1 MSLRF
6 AMVTDTHVGMTGA
19 SVERLRPVYAAI
31 ARRAPDFVLHC
42 GDITDTGL
50 PGEYERY
57 WQTVP
62 AALRGRIRHV
72 PGNHEVRWD
81 PTAKGLY
88 REQFGAAPYSFDAG
102 GVHVTGLDLTQPLL
116 EPGHCGA
123 AALEWL
129 DRDLA
134 AAGGPAL
141 LFQHFPV
148 GGEHDYVDDQAALL
162 ELIARHDVRVLVAGH
177 VHRETVTRLDGPVQ
191 VTLQAVL
198 KEPVFYWA
206 ELSDGPALTVSRVT
220 VAADGTQASS
230 PVAAVPLTGPLTGP
244 ADWAAAGHR
253 PRRAE
258 PARGRAAAAAVAAAA
273 ARVRAGRDHRGRRRP
288 GSLAGGIVAG
298 DAVAGDVVVA
308 ASTSGD
314 VAAVRVP
321 ADRGDRS
328 VSWLWRARFGPVYR
342 RPGVSRDGRT
352 LFVPSADRHLY
363 ALDASTGLVGWRFA
377 ADAPV
382 LSQPLVT
389 PELVVFTAGERLL
402 AVHATS
408 GELAWAVPGRGFSA
422 GRAGCDGERVYTA
435 AADGFARAHDL
446 RTGREAWSHRMVSG
460 DLHRVTLYSG
470 WDDVIALGAGVV
482 LAATVSGTQALE
494 AATGAPRWTLPGST
508 MYPPTVV
515 LGDGTA
521 LFATER
527 GLLSRV
533 GLADGG
539 AVWQADLGVGVQN
552 AGLAV
557 AGDSAWVVTADGR
570 LVRVRLADGREQ
582 GAVRYTLA
590 QCFSAPAVT
599 GDTLVAG
606 DQDGVVHGLRLP
618 ADRGRL
624 LGGAGNPARSGLNV
638 GDPQAGVG
646 LVPAVDGHQVRRQRL
661 DLAAVAQAA
670 GVDAAHAGDARR
682 QGLHQVGGFAVVAEH
697 QDVQVDR
704 VDLGIEQQDRGDV
717 VERRHHP
724 AAGQQRGGLLGRTP
738 LGDRQRVGAALVE
751 AERVHAVHD
760 DLARQLIGQRGQQV
774 TVALPR
780 HRGDYHAGAAGGVG
794 VGQALDA
801 VPDLPRGGGGAFGAS
816 GPDDHLVPGQ
826 RESAGQA
833 ASLVPGAAEDADDE
847 SVHGRGFALSHG
859 LHPSSPGSPG
869 GPRGEGGRV
878 APREQGGLGGSSPRN
893 NTAYG
898 YGCAEGSSRCTIDT
912 WTRTK

>member
-6 AMVTDTHVGMTGA
+6 AMVTDTHVGMTAA
-19 SVERLRPVYAAI
+19 SVERLRAVYAAI

-88 REQFGAAPYSFDAG
+88 REQFGAVPYSFDAG
-102 GVHVTGLDLTQPLL
+102 GVHVTAFDLTQPML

-134 AAGGPAL
+134 AAGGPSL

-206 ELSDGPALTVSRVT
+206 ELGDGPALTVSHVT
-220 VAADGTQASS
+220 VAADGTQAGS

-244 ADWAAAGHR
+244 LAGAR
-253 PRRAE
+253 PGQR
-258 PARGRAAAAAVAAAA
+258 PARGAAEGVPGAWPPATDPAAASAAGLP
-273 ARVRAGRDHRGRRRP
+273 RPQWRLRLP
-288 GSLAGGIVAG
+288 GSVQAGIVVAG
-298 DAVAGDVVVA
+298 SSVVGDVVVA

-314 VAAVRVP
+314 VAAIRVP

-389 PELVVFTAGERLL
+389 SELVVFTAGERLL
-402 AVHATS
+402 AVHAAS

-494 AATGAPRWTLPGST
+494 AATGAPRWSLPGST

-521 LFATER
+521 LFTTER

-533 GLADGG
+533 GLADGST
-539 AVWQADLGVGVQN
+539 VWQADLGVGVQN

-557 AGDSAWVVTADGR
+557 AGDSAWVVSADGR

-582 GAVRYTLA
+582 GSVRYTLA
-590 QCFSAPAVT
+590 QCYSAPAVA

-606 DQDGVVHGLRLP
+606 DQDGMVHGLRLP
-618 ADRGRL
+618 A
-624 LGGAGNPARSGLNV
+624 
-638 GDPQAGVG
+638 
-646 LVPAVDGHQVRRQRL
+646 
-661 DLAAVAQAA
+661 
-670 GVDAAHAGDARR
+670 
-682 QGLHQVGGFAVVAEH
+682 
-697 QDVQVDR
+697 
-704 VDLGIEQQDRGDV
+704 
-717 VERRHHP
+717 
-724 AAGQQRGGLLGRTP
+724 
-738 LGDRQRVGAALVE
+738 
-751 AERVHAVHD
+751 
-760 DLARQLIGQRGQQV
+760 
-774 TVALPR
+774 
-780 HRGDYHAGAAGGVG
+780 
-794 VGQALDA
+794 
-801 VPDLPRGGGGAFGAS
+801 
-816 GPDDHLVPGQ
+816 GP
-826 RESAGQA
+826 
-833 ASLVPGAAEDADDE
+833 
-847 SVHGRGFALSHG
+847 
-859 LHPSSPGSPG
+859 
-869 GPRGEGGRV
+869 GPCG
-878 APREQGGLGGSSPRN
+878 
-893 NTAYG
+893 
-898 YGCAEGSSRCTIDT
+898 
-912 WTRTK
+912 

>member
-6 AMVTDTHVGMTGA
+6 AMVSDTHVGMTAA

-88 REQFGAAPYSFDAG
+88 REQFGAVPYSFDAG
-102 GVHVTGLDLTQPLL
+102 GVHVTGFDPTQPLL

-134 AAGGPAL
+134 TAGGPAL

-148 GGEHDYVDDQAALL
+148 GGEDDYVDDQAALL

-206 ELSDGPALTVSRVT
+206 ELRDGPALTVSRVT
-220 VAADGTQASS
+220 VAADGTQAGS
-230 PVAAVPLTGPLTGP
+230 PVASVPLTGPSAGP
-244 ADWAAAGHR
+244 R
-253 PRRAE
+253 PGRR
-258 PARGRAAAAAVAAAA
+258 PARGAAEGVPGAWPPAADPAAATATGLP
-273 ARVRAGRDHRGRRRP
+273 RSQWRLRLP
-288 GSLAGGIVAG
+288 GSVQAGI
-298 DAVAGDVVVA
+298 AVAGDSVAGAVVVA

-389 PELVVFTAGERLL
+389 SELVVFTAGDRLL
-402 AVHATS
+402 AVHAAS

-422 GRAGCDGERVYTA
+422 GRAGCDAERVYTA

-494 AATGAPRWTLPGST
+494 AATGAPRWSLPGST

-521 LFATER
+521 LFTTER

-533 GLADGG
+533 GLADGST
-539 AVWQADLGVGVQN
+539 VWQADLGVGVQN

-557 AGDSAWVVTADGR
+557 AGDSAWVVSADGR
-570 LVRVRLADGREQ
+570 LVRARLADGREQ
-582 GAVRYTLA
+582 GSVRYTLA
-590 QCFSAPAVT
+590 QCYSAPAVT

-606 DQDGVVHGLRLP
+606 DQDGIVHGLRLP
-618 ADRGRL
+618 AG
-624 LGGAGNPARSGLNV
+624 PAPCG
-638 GDPQAGVG
+638 
-646 LVPAVDGHQVRRQRL
+646 
-661 DLAAVAQAA
+661 
-670 GVDAAHAGDARR
+670 
-682 QGLHQVGGFAVVAEH
+682 
-697 QDVQVDR
+697 
-704 VDLGIEQQDRGDV
+704 
-717 VERRHHP
+717 
-724 AAGQQRGGLLGRTP
+724 
-738 LGDRQRVGAALVE
+738 
-751 AERVHAVHD
+751 
-760 DLARQLIGQRGQQV
+760 
-774 TVALPR
+774 
-780 HRGDYHAGAAGGVG
+780 
-794 VGQALDA
+794 
-801 VPDLPRGGGGAFGAS
+801 
-816 GPDDHLVPGQ
+816 
-826 RESAGQA
+826 
-833 ASLVPGAAEDADDE
+833 
-847 SVHGRGFALSHG
+847 
-859 LHPSSPGSPG
+859 
-869 GPRGEGGRV
+869 
-878 APREQGGLGGSSPRN
+878 
-893 NTAYG
+893 
-898 YGCAEGSSRCTIDT
+898 
-912 WTRTK
+912 

>member
-6 AMVTDTHVGMTGA
+6 AMVTDTHVGMTA
-19 SVERLRPVYAAI
+19 TSVERLRPVYAAI

-50 PGEYERY
+50 PDEYERY

-62 AALRGRIRHV
+62 AALRGLIRHV

-88 REQFGAAPYSFDAG
+88 RGQFGAAPYSFDAG

-116 EPGHCGA
+116 EPGRCGA

-129 DRDLA
+129 DRNLA

-177 VHRETVTRLDGPVQ
+177 VHRETVSRLDGPVQ

-206 ELSDGPALTVSRVT
+206 ELGDGPALTVSRVT
-220 VAADGTQASS
+220 VAADGTQPGS
-230 PVAAVPLTGPLTGP
+230 PVATVSLTGPLTGP
-244 ADWAAAGHR
+244 LTCPRPGHRPPRGAAAGMPDGWPPPDPASVTAAGLPR
-253 PRRAE
+253 PQWRLRLPGSVQA
-258 PARGRAAAAAVAAAA
+258 GIAVAD
-273 ARVRAGRDHRGRRRP
+273 G
-288 GSLAGGIVAG
+288 
-298 DAVAGDVVVA
+298 AVAGDVVVA

-352 LFVPSADRHLY
+352 LFVPSADRYLY

-446 RTGREAWSHRMVSG
+446 PTGREAWSHRMVSG

-482 LAATVSGTQALE
+482 LAATVSGTEALE
-494 AATGAPRWTLPGST
+494 ADTGAPRWTMAGST

-521 LFATER
+521 LVTTER

-533 GLADGG
+533 RLVDGG

-552 AGLAV
+552 TGLAV
-557 AGDSAWVVTADGR
+557 AGDSAWVASADGR

-582 GAVRYTLA
+582 NAVRYTQA

-606 DQDGVVHGLRLP
+606 DQDGMVHGLRLP

-624 LGGAGNPARSGLNV
+624 LG
-638 GDPQAGVG
+638 
-646 LVPAVDGHQVRRQRL
+646 
-661 DLAAVAQAA
+661 
-670 GVDAAHAGDARR
+670 
-682 QGLHQVGGFAVVAEH
+682 
-697 QDVQVDR
+697 
-704 VDLGIEQQDRGDV
+704 
-717 VERRHHP
+717 
-724 AAGQQRGGLLGRTP
+724 
-738 LGDRQRVGAALVE
+738 
-751 AERVHAVHD
+751 
-760 DLARQLIGQRGQQV
+760 
-774 TVALPR
+774 
-780 HRGDYHAGAAGGVG
+780 
-794 VGQALDA
+794 
-801 VPDLPRGGGGAFGAS
+801 
-816 GPDDHLVPGQ
+816 
-826 RESAGQA
+826 SAG
-833 ASLVPGAAEDADDE
+833 E
-847 SVHGRGFALSHG
+847 
-859 LHPSSPGSPG
+859 
-869 GPRGEGGRV
+869 
-878 APREQGGLGGSSPRN
+878 
-893 NTAYG
+893 
-898 YGCAEGSSRCTIDT
+898 
-912 WTRTK
+912 TRPVRD

>member
-6 AMVTDTHVGMTGA
+6 AMVADTHVGMTAA

-62 AALRGRIRHV
+62 ATLRGRIRHV

-81 PTAKGLY
+81 PTVKGLY
-88 REQFGAAPYSFDAG
+88 REQFGTVPYSFDAG

-134 AAGGPAL
+134 AAGGPTL

-148 GGEHDYVDDQAALL
+148 GGEHDYVDDQAELL

-177 VHRETVTRLDGPVQ
+177 VHREAVTRLDGPVQ
-191 VTLQAVL
+191 VTLRAVL

-206 ELSDGPALTVSRVT
+206 ELGDGPALTVSRRT
-220 VAADGTQASS
+220 VAADGTQTSS
-230 PVAAVPLTGPLTGP
+230 PVAAVPLTGPSTGTSTGASTGP
-244 ADWAAAGHR
+244 PRGYRPPREATAAGLPR
-253 PRRAE
+253 PQWRLRLPGSVQA
-258 PARGRAAAAAVAAAA
+258 GIAVAGA
-273 ARVRAGRDHRGRRRP
+273 
-288 GSLAGGIVAG
+288 SVAG
-298 DAVAGDVVVA
+298 ASVAGASVAGASVGGDSVAGDVVVA

-314 VAAVRVP
+314 VAAVCVP
-321 ADRGDRS
+321 ADRGGRN
-328 VSWLWRARFGPVYR
+328 VSWLWQARFGPVYR

-382 LSQPLVT
+382 LSQPMVT
-389 PELVVFTAGERLL
+389 PELVVLTAGERLL

-422 GRAGCDGERVYTA
+422 GRAGCDGELVYTA

-446 RTGREAWSHRMVSG
+446 RTGREAWSHRMVTG

-470 WDDVIALGAGVV
+470 WDDAIALGAGVV

-494 AATGAPRWTLPGST
+494 AATGTPRWTLPGST

-539 AVWQADLGVGVQN
+539 SVWQADLGVGVQN

-557 AGDSAWVVTADGR
+557 AGDSAWVVSADGR
-570 LVRVRLADGREQ
+570 LVRVRLADGLQQ
-582 GAVRYTLA
+582 GTMRYTLA

-606 DQDGVVHGLRLP
+606 DQGGVVHGLRLP
-618 ADRGRL
+618 ADR
-624 LGGAGNPARSGLNV
+624 AAFSV
-638 GDPQAGVG
+638 
-646 LVPAVDGHQVRRQRL
+646 VR
-661 DLAAVAQAA
+661 
-670 GVDAAHAGDARR
+670 
-682 QGLHQVGGFAVVAEH
+682 E
-697 QDVQVDR
+697 
-704 VDLGIEQQDRGDV
+704 
-717 VERRHHP
+717 
-724 AAGQQRGGLLGRTP
+724 
-738 LGDRQRVGAALVE
+738 
-751 AERVHAVHD
+751 
-760 DLARQLIGQRGQQV
+760 
-774 TVALPR
+774 
-780 HRGDYHAGAAGGVG
+780 
-794 VGQALDA
+794 
-801 VPDLPRGGGGAFGAS
+801 
-816 GPDDHLVPGQ
+816 
-826 RESAGQA
+826 
-833 ASLVPGAAEDADDE
+833 
-847 SVHGRGFALSHG
+847 
-859 LHPSSPGSPG
+859 
-869 GPRGEGGRV
+869 
-878 APREQGGLGGSSPRN
+878 
-893 NTAYG
+893 
-898 YGCAEGSSRCTIDT
+898 
-912 WTRTK
+912 TRPVRD

>member
-6 AMVTDTHVGMTGA
+6 AMVTDTHVGMTAA

-88 REQFGAAPYSFDAG
+88 QEQFGAVPFSFDAG
-102 GVHVTGLDLTQPLL
+102 GVHVTAFDPTQPLL

-129 DRDLA
+129 NRDLA
-134 AAGGPAL
+134 AAGGPTL

-148 GGEHDYVDDQAALL
+148 GGEHDYIDDQAALL

-177 VHRETVTRLDGPVQ
+177 VHSETVTRLDGPVQ

-206 ELSDGPALTVSRVT
+206 ELGDGPALTVGRVT
-220 VAADGTQASS
+220 VTADGTQAGS
-230 PVAAVPLTGPLTGP
+230 PVAAVPLTGPRTGP
-244 ADWAAAGHR
+244 RPGHHR
-253 PRRAE
+253 PL
-258 PARGRAAAAAVAAAA
+258 GAASAGLPRPQWRLRLPGSVQAGIAVA
-273 ARVRAGRDHRGRRRP
+273 D
-288 GSLAGGIVAG
+288 
-298 DAVAGDVVVA
+298 GDVVVA

-314 VAAVRVP
+314 VAAVRVL
-321 ADRGDRS
+321 AGGGDRG

-352 LFVPSADRHLY
+352 LFVPSADRHLH

-389 PELVVFTAGERLL
+389 PEVVVFTAGDRLL
-402 AVHATS
+402 AVHAAS
-408 GELAWAVPGRGFSA
+408 GELAWAVPGCGFSA

-470 WDDVIALGAGVV
+470 WDDVIALGAGLV

-521 LFATER
+521 LLTTER
-527 GLLSRV
+527 GLLTRV

-539 AVWQADLGVGVQN
+539 AVWQAALGVSVQN

-557 AGDSAWVVTADGR
+557 AGDSAWVVSADGR
-570 LVRVRLADGREQ
+570 LVRVRLADGQEQ
-582 GAVRYTLA
+582 GSVRYTRA
-590 QCFSAPAVT
+590 QCFSAPAVA
-599 GDTLVAG
+599 GDTLVTG

-618 ADRGRL
+618 AG
-624 LGGAGNPARSGLNV
+624 PAPCG
-638 GDPQAGVG
+638 
-646 LVPAVDGHQVRRQRL
+646 
-661 DLAAVAQAA
+661 
-670 GVDAAHAGDARR
+670 
-682 QGLHQVGGFAVVAEH
+682 
-697 QDVQVDR
+697 
-704 VDLGIEQQDRGDV
+704 
-717 VERRHHP
+717 
-724 AAGQQRGGLLGRTP
+724 
-738 LGDRQRVGAALVE
+738 
-751 AERVHAVHD
+751 
-760 DLARQLIGQRGQQV
+760 
-774 TVALPR
+774 
-780 HRGDYHAGAAGGVG
+780 
-794 VGQALDA
+794 
-801 VPDLPRGGGGAFGAS
+801 
-816 GPDDHLVPGQ
+816 
-826 RESAGQA
+826 
-833 ASLVPGAAEDADDE
+833 
-847 SVHGRGFALSHG
+847 
-859 LHPSSPGSPG
+859 
-869 GPRGEGGRV
+869 
-878 APREQGGLGGSSPRN
+878 
-893 NTAYG
+893 
-898 YGCAEGSSRCTIDT
+898 
-912 WTRTK
+912 

>member
-134 AAGGPAL
+134 AADGPAL

-148 GGEHDYVDDQAALL
+148 AGEHDYVDDQAALL
-162 ELIARHDVRVLVAGH
+162 ELITQHDVRVLVAGH
-177 VHRETVTRLDGPVQ
+177 VHREAVTRLDGPVQ

-206 ELSDGPALTVSRVT
+206 ELGDGPALTVSRLT

-230 PVAAVPLTGPLTGP
+230 PVAAVSLTGSSTGP
-244 ADWAAAGHR
+244 RRGHRPPRGAAAAGLPR
-253 PRRAE
+253 PQWRLRLPGSVQA
-258 PARGRAAAAAVAAAA
+258 GIAVAGA
-273 ARVRAGRDHRGRRRP
+273 VQAGIAPP
-288 GSLAGGIVAG
+288 GDSVTGGAVAGG
-298 DAVAGDVVVA
+298 AVAGDVVVA

-321 ADRGDRS
+321 ADRGGRS

-582 GAVRYTLA
+582 GVVRYTLA
-590 QCFSAPAVT
+590 RCFSAPAVT
-599 GDTLVAG
+599 GDTLVVG
-606 DQDGVVHGLRLP
+606 DQGGLVHGLRLP
-618 ADRGRL
+618 
-624 LGGAGNPARSGLNV
+624 P
-638 GDPQAGVG
+638 
-646 LVPAVDGHQVRRQRL
+646 
-661 DLAAVAQAA
+661 
-670 GVDAAHAGDARR
+670 
-682 QGLHQVGGFAVVAEH
+682 
-697 QDVQVDR
+697 
-704 VDLGIEQQDRGDV
+704 
-717 VERRHHP
+717 
-724 AAGQQRGGLLGRTP
+724 
-738 LGDRQRVGAALVE
+738 
-751 AERVHAVHD
+751 
-760 DLARQLIGQRGQQV
+760 
-774 TVALPR
+774 
-780 HRGDYHAGAAGGVG
+780 
-794 VGQALDA
+794 
-801 VPDLPRGGGGAFGAS
+801 
-816 GPDDHLVPGQ
+816 
-826 RESAGQA
+826 
-833 ASLVPGAAEDADDE
+833 
-847 SVHGRGFALSHG
+847 
-859 LHPSSPGSPG
+859 
-869 GPRGEGGRV
+869 
-878 APREQGGLGGSSPRN
+878 
-893 NTAYG
+893 
-898 YGCAEGSSRCTIDT
+898 
-912 WTRTK
+912 

>member
-6 AMVTDTHVGMTGA
+6 AMVTDTHVGMTAA

-31 ARRAPDFVLHC
+31 ARRAPEFVLHC

-50 PGEYERY
+50 LGEYERY

-62 AALRGRIRHV
+62 AALRGQIRHV

-88 REQFGAAPYSFDAG
+88 REQFGAVPYSFDAG
-102 GVHVTGLDLTQPLL
+102 GVHVAGFDPTQPLL

-134 AAGGPAL
+134 AAGGPTL

-148 GGEHDYVDDQAALL
+148 GGEHDYIDDQAALL

-177 VHRETVTRLDGPVQ
+177 VHRETVTRLAGPAQ

-198 KEPVFYWA
+198 KEPVFYWV
-206 ELSDGPALTVSRVT
+206 ELGEGPALTVSRVT
-220 VAADGTQASS
+220 VAADGTQTGS
-230 PVAAVPLTGPLTGP
+230 PVATVPLTGPMAGP
-244 ADWAAAGHR
+244 RPRHRQARGAAAAGLPR
-253 PRRAE
+253 PQWRLRLPGCVQA
-258 PARGRAAAAAVAAAA
+258 GIAVAGS
-273 ARVRAGRDHRGRRRP
+273 VRAGIAPAGDVV
-288 GSLAGGIVAG
+288 AGGGVAG
-298 DAVAGDVVVA
+298 EVVVA
-308 ASTSGD
+308 ASTGGD

-321 ADRGDRS
+321 ADRGDRG

-342 RPGVSRDGRT
+342 RPGVSHDGRT

-402 AVHATS
+402 AVHAAS

-460 DLHRVTLYSG
+460 DLHQVTLYSG
-470 WDDVIALGAGVV
+470 WDDVITLGAGVV
-482 LAATVSGTQALE
+482 LAATVSGTEALE

-521 LFATER
+521 LFTTER
-527 GLLSRV
+527 GLLTRV
-533 GLADGG
+533 SLADGG
-539 AVWQADLGVGVQN
+539 AVWQAALGVGVQN

-557 AGDSAWVVTADGR
+557 AGDSAWVVSADGQ

-582 GAVRYTLA
+582 GSVRYTLA
-590 QCFSAPAVT
+590 QCYSAPAVA

-618 ADRGRL
+618 AG
-624 LGGAGNPARSGLNV
+624 S
-638 GDPQAGVG
+638 
-646 LVPAVDGHQVRRQRL
+646 
-661 DLAAVAQAA
+661 
-670 GVDAAHAGDARR
+670 
-682 QGLHQVGGFAVVAEH
+682 QG
-697 QDVQVDR
+697 
-704 VDLGIEQQDRGDV
+704 
-717 VERRHHP
+717 P
-724 AAGQQRGGLLGRTP
+724 
-738 LGDRQRVGAALVE
+738 
-751 AERVHAVHD
+751 
-760 DLARQLIGQRGQQV
+760 
-774 TVALPR
+774 
-780 HRGDYHAGAAGGVG
+780 
-794 VGQALDA
+794 
-801 VPDLPRGGGGAFGAS
+801 
-816 GPDDHLVPGQ
+816 GP
-826 RESAGQA
+826 
-833 ASLVPGAAEDADDE
+833 
-847 SVHGRGFALSHG
+847 
-859 LHPSSPGSPG
+859 
-869 GPRGEGGRV
+869 
-878 APREQGGLGGSSPRN
+878 
-893 NTAYG
+893 YG
-898 YGCAEGSSRCTIDT
+898 
-912 WTRTK
+912 